1 MNRRQQRTD
10 RRQQVTTST
19 AIQQQLTDARAQ
31 LDAAR
36 SRVADLESQL
46 REAIAMESAQ
56 DRRREQMRAVMARLR
71 AGQWASGI
79 QGRIWWHDN
88 SRVLIERATADELDA
103 LHTLAEQG
111 VVQTAGAA
119 A

>member
-1 MNRRQQRTD
+1 M
-10 RRQQVTTST
+10 TTST
-19 AIQQQLTDARAQ
+19 TIHQRLTEARDQ

-36 SRVADLESQL
+36 SLVADLESQL
-46 REAIAMESAQ
+46 REAIAMESAEAH
-56 DRRREQMRAVMARLR
+56 RREQMQAVMARLR

-88 SRVLIERATADELDA
+88 SQVMLERATLDEVDA
-103 LHTLAEQG
+103 LQTLADQG
-111 VVQTAGAA
+111 IVQTAGAA

>member
-1 MNRRQQRTD
+1 M
-10 RRQQVTTST
+10 TTST
-19 AIQQQLTDARAQ
+19 TIHQRLTVARAQ

-46 REAIAMESAQ
+46 REAVAMESAQ

-88 SRVLIERATADELDA
+88 SQVLIERATADELDA
-103 LHTLAEQG
+103 LHTLADQG